1 MPPAFSPPTYSP
13 PFYSPKPSTSPLVP
27 SAMVVAAMRC
37 WRRARDNGEPVQPSL
52 TATLR
57 PQVGAMLAPVFA
69 SLMALCEAAMARPLR
84 VGAET
89 GTGMSADESM
99 VVGLV
104 NGSLKRRACLT
115 CTAEAASAL
124 DCALCSTRLMVAQ
137 AMADRMPVLTN

>member
-1 MPPAFSPPTYSP
+1 MAPAFSPPTYT
-13 PFYSPKPSTSPLVP
+13 PKPSTSPLVP
-27 SAMVVAAMRC
+27 SAMLVTAMRC

-69 SLMALCEAAMARPLR
+69 SLMALCEAALARPLKVGGDVG
-84 VGAET
+84 VGA
-89 GTGMSADESM
+89 GTGLSADESM

-104 NGSLKRRACLT
+104 NGSLSRRACLT

-124 DCALCSTRLMVAQ
+124 DCALCSTRLMVTQ
-137 AMADRMPVLTN
+137 ALSDRMPVLTS